1 MNKLK
6 TGHVLLLATFVAL
19 IVSFGVTTF
28 TGQVT
33 GSQSASAMKY
43 AKPVCD
49 VIDIQSNLTIL
60 AAVNPGIRGADFNRS
75 ITASQACSSMN
86 PSYRCV
92 GTFSELKTHNRIQ
105 SPVYQ
110 RIPDRPWYS
119 LTNNPSYVTI
129 GVDINTVETFEKD
142 DCNSVLGGPAI
153 YDSSD
158 VDNPALIGPQY
169 YRSIKT
175 YNKALCCKLE

>member
-60 AAVNPGIRGADFNRS
+60 AAVNPRIRGADFNRS
-75 ITASQACSSMN
+75 ITASQACSSM
-86 PSYRCV
+86 
-92 GTFSELKTHNRIQ
+92 
-105 SPVYQ
+105 
-110 RIPDRPWYS
+110 
-119 LTNNPSYVTI
+119 NPSYVTI